1 MDKMPLDIIVPVFN
15 EKDVIVSTLEEIRSK
30 VLTSHRIFIV
40 YDFDQDNTLPVV
52 KEYIQLS
59 KIANIILLKNDYGR
73 GVINAIKKGF
83 HASEA
88 LATLVVMG
96 DLSDD
101 LSIVDSMFSKI
112 KEGYDIICGS
122 RYMKG
127 GKQIGGPPFKGFL
140 SRMAGLSLHWI
151 TKIPTHD
158 ISNSFKMYRTS
169 LLKIIT
175 IESTGGF
182 EIGLEVLVKAFV
194 KGYKITEIPSVW
206 KDRVAGKSN
215 FKLLKWLPKY
225 LKWYLYAIN
234 SGYGALK

>member
-1 MDKMPLDIIVPVFN
+1 
-15 EKDVIVSTLEEIRSK
+15 
-30 VLTSHRIFIV
+30 
-40 YDFDQDNTLPVV
+40 LPVV
-52 KEYIQLS
+52 KGYIEAGH
-59 KIANIILLKNDYGR
+59 IENIVLLKNDYGR

-83 HASEA
+83 NSSEA

-101 LSIVDSMFSKI
+101 LSVVDSMFEKI
-112 KEGYDIICGS
+112 QEGFDIVCGS

-127 GKQIGGPPFKGFL
+127 GRQIGGPVFKGFL

-169 LLKIIT
+169 LLKSIT

-182 EIGLEVLVKAFV
+182 EIGLEVLVKAYAG
-194 KGYKITEIPSVW
+194 GYKITEIPSIW

-225 LKWYLYAIN
+225 LKWYFYAIKN
-234 SGYGALK
+234 RF